1 MSFISG
7 CKPSSTGPYGMLV
20 SEPSS
25 VREIEEALPKEDNET
40 SANKKRGRKGKADTP
55 IVDSVVRRS
64 DRVRANTNGFK
75 VSTCRIKNCL
85 GCSNDPPILSPLSL
99 KNIGTSLCQ
108 LQEE

>member
-7 CKPSSTGPYGMLV
+7 CKPSSIGMLF
-20 SEPSS
+20 SKPSP
-25 VREIEEALPKEDNET
+25 VREIEEALPKEDSEET